1 MISDQ
6 LETDPSDLA
15 VHRIADA
22 FELMGSTFLLDMHDV
37 GSTLFFWRKALQ
49 IRHNGRYIK
58 TTFTQYD

>member
-1 MISDQ
+1 MIQ
-6 LETDPSDLA
+6 MIY
-15 VHRIADA
+15 RIADA